1 MLSLAPDPS
10 RRAPQDPEARRRY
23 VEELRRSYQQGTL
36 TGGIAAEDVDD
47 DLLDALLPERR
58 TAPSRRASVH

>member
-1 MLSLAPDPS
+1 MLSLAPDTS

-36 TGGIAAEDVDD
+36 TGGIAAEDVDEG
-47 DLLDALLPERR
+47 LLDALLPERR
-58 TAPSRRASVH
+58 PSPPRRVSVN